1 MKLTDDLKKNI
12 EIIEKNLNVGNTFD
26 MLARIVDVHN
36 TKFYLYYL
44 DGFIKDTNLEY
55 VRRDMYNLKK
65 EHFNSIKS
73 ANELIEKALSSIE
86 ASTDDDVDSLVK
98 AVLSGQTIM
107 LGPWKEAIVLDFRTY
122 PARGIDEPNK
132 EKVLRGAHDGFV
144 ETIVFNT
151 ALIRRRIRDPHLVF
165 EMHSIGSIS
174 KTDVAVGY
182 ISDKIK
188 PDELKKINDMI
199 ENLNIKSLTL
209 GDQSFVESINSKSW
223 VTPFTKIRYTERPD
237 VAAAQLVEGSI
248 IIIIDNTPSILI
260 LPTTVFSFLQSVD
273 DYYLPVLTGNYLKL
287 IRIVVLIANLF
298 LTPVYVLLTDNPSWL
313 MNFAGGFFSFLL
325 PKDSY
330 NIPIF
335 FQFIIGEFAI
345 DGLKLASLNTPDS
358 LGTSLSIIGG
368 LILGDYAVQTGWFT
382 PQTILYMAI
391 VTSFVQPSVELS
403 YAFKFT
409 RLILLLLTGIFGT
422 LGFIAGIIINTIII
436 ATTKTITGDS
446 YLYPLIPFD
455 RAKLLK
461 LIFRWKK
468 EVDNK

>member
-223 VTPFTKIRYTERPD
+223 VTPFPKIRYTERPD

-248 IIIIDNTPSILI
+248 IIR
-260 LPTTVFSFLQSVD
+260 FCK
-273 DYYLPVLTGNYLKL
+273 KL
-287 IRIVVLIANLF
+287 CVN
-298 LTPVYVLLTDNPSWL
+298 
-313 MNFAGGFFSFLL
+313 
-325 PKDSY
+325 
-330 NIPIF
+330 
-335 FQFIIGEFAI
+335 
-345 DGLKLASLNTPDS
+345 
-358 LGTSLSIIGG
+358 
-368 LILGDYAVQTGWFT
+368 
-382 PQTILYMAI
+382 
-391 VTSFVQPSVELS
+391 
-403 YAFKFT
+403 
-409 RLILLLLTGIFGT
+409 
-422 LGFIAGIIINTIII
+422 
-436 ATTKTITGDS
+436 
-446 YLYPLIPFD
+446 
-455 RAKLLK
+455 
-461 LIFRWKK
+461 
-468 EVDNK
+468 

>member
-1 MKLTDDLKKNI
+1 
-12 EIIEKNLNVGNTFD
+12 
-26 MLARIVDVHN
+26 
-36 TKFYLYYL
+36 
-44 DGFIKDTNLEY
+44 
-55 VRRDMYNLKK
+55 
-65 EHFNSIKS
+65 
-73 ANELIEKALSSIE
+73 
-86 ASTDDDVDSLVK
+86 
-98 AVLSGQTIM
+98 
-107 LGPWKEAIVLDFRTY
+107 
-122 PARGIDEPNK
+122 
-132 EKVLRGAHDGFV
+132 
-144 ETIVFNT
+144 
-151 ALIRRRIRDPHLVF
+151 
-165 EMHSIGSIS
+165 MHSIGSIS

-223 VTPFTKIRYTERPD
+223 VTPFPKIRYTERPD

-391 VTSFVQPSVELS
+391 VALTSFVQPSVELS

-409 RLILLLLTGIFGT
+409 RLILLVLTGIFGPI
-422 LGFIAGIIINTIII
+422 GFIVGIIINIIMI
-436 ATTKTITGDS
+436 SSTKTITGDS

>member
-1 MKLTDDLKKNI
+1 MTTSNVSLNIRMDKDLKN
-12 EIIEKNLNVGNTFD
+12 NLSNLCDELGMNVSTAFTIFAKA
-26 MLARIVDVHN
+26 M
-36 TKFYLYYL
+36 
-44 DGFIKDTNLEY
+44 
-55 VRRDMYNLKK
+55 VRRGGIPFDV
-65 EHFNSIKS
+65 
-73 ANELIEKALSSIE
+73 AL
-86 ASTDDDVDSLVK
+86 
-98 AVLSGQTIM
+98 
-107 LGPWKEAIVLDFRTY
+107 
-122 PARGIDEPNK
+122 DEPNK
-132 EKVLRGAHDGFV
+132 ENVLRGAHDGFV

-223 VTPFTKIRYTERPD
+223 VTPFPKIRYTERPD

-391 VTSFVQPSVELS
+391 VALTSFVQPSVELS

-422 LGFIAGIIINTIII
+422 LGFIVGIIINIIMI
-436 ATTKTITGDS
+436 SSTKTITGDS

-455 RAKLLK
+455 RRKLLK